1 MSFTA
6 GSAIR
11 FGWETFKKRP
21 WFFVG
26 ATVVIVFA
34 YGVVGAISNGIDSAL
49 GSSAEDVS
57 VIGSLVN
64 LALSTF
70 VGMGVTAFF
79 LAAHDNPETV
89 DLSALWHPRPFWKFL
104 AASILVGLAIGI
116 GFVLLIVPGILAMV
130 FFMFS
135 TVIVI
140 DRDLGPIEAMKESM
154 RIGRG
159 YRWSLLGLV
168 VLLALIVFVG
178 MLALF
183 VGLLVTMPVATLAF
197 IHAYRVL
204 SGSDGRG
211 PIPVDARL
219 AA

>member
-1 MSFTA
+1 MEFTA

-26 ATVVIVFA
+26 ATVVIFFA
-34 YGVVGAISNGIDSAL
+34 YGVVGAISNGIDAVL
-49 GSSAEDVS
+49 GATAEEPS
-57 VIGSLVN
+57 LIGGLVN

-70 VGMGVTAFF
+70 VGMGVMAFF
-79 LAAHDNPETV
+79 IAAHDNPETV
-89 DLSALWHPRPFWKFL
+89 DLSALWHPQPFWKFL
-104 AASILVGLAIGI
+104 GTSILVGLAIGI
-116 GFVLLIVPGILAMV
+116 GFILLIVPGVIAAI

-140 DRDLGPIEAMKESM
+140 DRGLGPIEAMKESM
-154 RIGRG
+154 RIGQG
-159 YRWSLLGLV
+159 HRWTLLGL
-168 VLLALIVFVG
+168 LALMALIALAG
-178 MLALF
+178 ALALL
-183 VGLLVTMPVATLAF
+183 VGLLVAIPVTTLAF

-204 SGSDGRG
+204 SGTDGGKR
-211 PIPVDARL
+211 IPMDAKL

>member
-1 MSFTA
+1 MNFTA

-26 ATVVIVFA
+26 ATVVIVLA

-49 GSSAEDVS
+49 GSAEEPS
-57 VIGSLVN
+57 VIGGLVN
-64 LALSTF
+64 LALSAF

-89 DLSALWHPRPFWKFL
+89 DLSTLWHPRPFWKFL
-104 AASILVGLAIGI
+104 AASILVGLAIGV
-116 GFVLLIVPGILAMV
+116 GFVL
-130 FFMFS
+130 
-135 TVIVI
+135 
-140 DRDLGPIEAMKESM
+140 
-154 RIGRG
+154 
-159 YRWSLLGLV
+159 
-168 VLLALIVFVG
+168 
-178 MLALF
+178 
-183 VGLLVTMPVATLAF
+183 
-197 IHAYRVL
+197 VL

>member
-1 MSFTA
+1 M
-6 GSAIR
+6 
-11 FGWETFKKRP
+11 
-21 WFFVG
+21 
-26 ATVVIVFA
+26 
-34 YGVVGAISNGIDSAL
+34 
-49 GSSAEDVS
+49 
-57 VIGSLVN
+57 
-64 LALSTF
+64 
-70 VGMGVTAFF
+70 
-79 LAAHDNPETV
+79 

-130 FFMFS
+130 FFIFS

-183 VGLLVTMPVATLAF
+183 VGLLVAMPRGDAGFHLCLPGAVRQWRAWA
-197 IHAYRVL
+197 HP
-204 SGSDGRG
+204 GGRK
-211 PIPVDARL
+211 ARGL
-219 AA
+219 VQTRRA